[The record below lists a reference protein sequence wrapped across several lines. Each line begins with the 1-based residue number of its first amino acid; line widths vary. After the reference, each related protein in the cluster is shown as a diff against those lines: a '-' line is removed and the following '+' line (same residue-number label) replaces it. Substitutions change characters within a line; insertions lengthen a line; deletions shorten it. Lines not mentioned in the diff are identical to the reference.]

1 MPGLSKT
8 TIFVNMISHS
18 LFNILVLSWIG
29 VALIL
34 FPIQFFIT
42 APYGRHSKKSW
53 GRLIDNRIGWITMEL
68 PSLAIMVYFFI
79 AAAGSYNAIIV
90 IGFTLWILHYINR
103 VIIFPFRLKTSGK
116 KMPVV
121 IMLFAFVFNLFN
133 GSFNGYWL
141 AYLAPDLTSAWY
153 LNLRILAGI
162 VLFIT
167 GFILNL
173 YHDQILLKLRKNKNT
188 GYQIPFGGL
197 FKYVSCPNFL
207 GEIIEWA
214 GFALLVWGL
223 PALSF
228 LVWAVVNLIP
238 RALDHHKWYKQH
250 FEDYPKERK
259 AILPFLF

>member
-1 MPGLSKT
+1 
-8 TIFVNMISHS
+8 
-18 LFNILVLSWIG
+18 
-29 VALIL
+29 
-34 FPIQFFIT
+34 
-42 APYGRHSKKSW
+42 
-53 GRLIDNRIGWITMEL
+53 
-68 PSLAIMVYFFI
+68 
-79 AAAGSYNAIIV
+79 
-90 IGFTLWILHYINR
+90 
-103 VIIFPFRLKTSGK
+103 
-116 KMPVV
+116 MPVV
-121 IMLFAFVFNLFN
+121 IMLFAFIFNLFN

-141 AYLAPDLTSAWY
+141 AYMAPDPTSAWY

-162 VLFIT
+162 VLFIA

-214 GFALLVWGL
+214 GFALLVWSL

-228 LVWAVVNLIP
+228 LVWAAVNLIP
-238 RALDHHKWYKQH
+238 RAIDHHKWYKQH